1 MILSDSYCPLGG
13 AAVDRCKKRDR
24 ISGEFGEPAARSG
37 PKDGEEEEKE
47 EDGGGE
53 GKANN
58 ACVLIV
64 VGVGADNSRFQGTDD
79 ARAAGA
85 SLPSLIKKFGE
96 RQNPAHGL

>member
-1 MILSDSYCPLGG
+1 MILIARWADGG
-13 AAVDRCKKRDR
+13 AADRCKKRDR

-37 PKDGEEEEKE
+37 RPKDGEEEEKE
-47 EDGGGE
+47 EEDGGE

-64 VGVGADNSRFQGTDD
+64 VGVGADNSRFQGTDY

-96 RQNPAHGL
+96 RQNTALGL

>member
-1 MILSDSYCPLGG
+1 MILIARWADGG
-13 AAVDRCKKRDR
+13 AADRCKKRDR

-37 PKDGEEEEKE
+37 PKDGGEEEKE
-47 EDGGGE
+47 GDGGE

-96 RQNPAHGL
+96 RQNPALGL

>member
-1 MILSDSYCPLGG
+1 MPAGRLDG
-13 AAVDRCKKRDR
+13 AVDRCKKRDR

-47 EDGGGE
+47 DGGE

-85 SLPSLIKKFGE
+85 SLPSLIKKFGG
-96 RQNPAHGL
+96 RQNPALGL